1 MTTPSP
7 NRIPYDAFRSG
18 AVVEFRVDLPCGEP
32 EKPFTRVVRAL
43 SVNGLR
49 STIALFG
56 PNQPR
61 RFEYDGVNIEHAL
74 RLITPGVGPVVWEKD
89 PLPPLRPNT
98 YHRHGNWLVFD
109 ADNHTSDVRIFILR
123 QFHQRVKLDPLEQLD
138 GDKLTNLLASQGI
151 LQLQTKTVVSSRV
164 SPRASRPPIAYEV
177 PLRARLNIQRLQK
190 FLAQNGNR
198 LKVNLRKR
206 EEEIEDRLAY
216 IDSLKLDD
224 CTFPYGTET
233 KDSDSEPRDR

>member
-1 MTTPSP
+1 MASTSNTPSDSSP
-7 NRIPYDAFRSG
+7 PVSDLSSGKKTPY
-18 AVVEFRVDLPCGEP
+18 
-32 EKPFTRVVRAL
+32 
-43 SVNGLR
+43 
-49 STIALFG
+49 
-56 PNQPR
+56 
-61 RFEYDGVNIEHAL
+61 
-74 RLITPGVGPVVWEKD
+74 
-89 PLPPLRPNT
+89 PPLRPNT

-198 LKVNLRKR
+198 LKINLRKR
-206 EEEIEDRLAY
+206 EEEIEDRMAY
-216 IDSLKLDD
+216 IDSLELDD
-224 CTFPYGTET
+224 CTCRYSSADALADLNRDFHYGLG
-233 KDSDSEPRDR
+233 DF